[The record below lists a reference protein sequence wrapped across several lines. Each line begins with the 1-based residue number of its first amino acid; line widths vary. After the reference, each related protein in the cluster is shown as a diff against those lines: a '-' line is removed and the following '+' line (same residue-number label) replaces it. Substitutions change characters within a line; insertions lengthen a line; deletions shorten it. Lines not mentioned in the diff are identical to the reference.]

1 MNAITY
7 KNTKTTLPNWVS
19 TIHEDEARGVAY
31 QKDGFCIHIY
41 GKSYGLWVQS
51 VGLTA
56 TEQKQCDIN
65 DWVVDTFG
73 ADEIET
79 MTSNVGKA
87 TDGVWRP
94 GLYYQT
100 EIYQA
105 IGVTEYQQ
113 KSAEQAIKILIE
125 KLDALFIYIEPSPE
139 GLKAYSHKTRELLIL
154 ACTEVENIWKQYMTI
169 AGVQPAGAN
178 FNTNDYVKLL
188 NSLSLSEFEVS
199 LKPYNTVNSCKPFG
213 SWNPARPTQ
222 SLTWYDAYN
231 KTKHDRSSHFKE
243 ATLEACIQSVCANI
257 VLFCVRYGP
266 YLLYQGQGTLSA
278 LFNQLFE
285 ISIIDPDPKTFYVPS
300 LSLPDNYRTDLVC
313 GDTKKFIDPWE
324 KTPLILET

>member
-7 KNTKTTLPNWVS
+7 KNTKTTLPNWVP

-56 TEQKQCDIN
+56 TEQKQCDIE
-65 DWVVDTFG
+65 DWAVDTFG

-79 MTSNVGKA
+79 MTSRVGEA
-87 TDGVWRP
+87 IDGVWRP

-113 KSAEQAIKILIE
+113 KSAEQALKILIE
-125 KLDALFIYIEPSPE
+125 KLDDLFIYIEPSPE

-154 ACTEVENIWKQYMTI
+154 ACTEVENIWKQYMDI
-169 AGVQPAGAN
+169 AGEQPSGAN

-188 NSLSLSEFEVS
+188 KPLSLSEFEVS
-199 LKPYNTVNSCKPFG
+199 LKPYNAVNPFEPFG
-213 SWNPARPTQ
+213 CWDATRPTQ
-222 SLTWYDAYN
+222 SITWYDAYN
-231 KTKHDRSSHFKE
+231 KTKHDRNSHFKE
-243 ATLEACIQSVCANI
+243 ATLEACIHSVCANI

-300 LSLPDNYRTDLVC
+300 LTLPANYRTDLVC
-313 GDTKKFIDPWE
+313 GDTKKFIDPWK
-324 KTPLILET
+324 KTPLIL